1 MRLVLCE
8 NEPGDADQL
17 LQALGNTQGVQVVGI
32 ARDGLECATMVTQLR
47 PDIALIRANMAA
59 LDGGRVARLIA
70 LTSPD
75 TLSVLVAENEAAE
88 SGLMR
93 EGMRSGARA
102 VTHLGA
108 DPGALMST
116 LQELLQLRPS
126 RADEDYLLVSDPE
139 RLPVM
144 VAVTGSKGGIG
155 KTTTATNLALA
166 MQMRFPGQVVLVDF
180 IGHYG
185 DVSLM
190 LNLAPQSSI
199 LDLAELKELDAE
211 VVRPMILTHSSGLHV
226 MAGVN
231 SADTLTATGRL
242 LPAHVAGLL
251 GVLRRMY
258 RIIVI
263 DVPALAY
270 PMSQYIYQRSS
281 YICLLTCL
289 ADLTT
294 VRSTASLMQSLLAQR
309 IPEDRIKLVISR
321 HSPQDAY
328 SVTQLEEALHH
339 PVAASIPFAGVV
351 ATSAL
356 NLGVP
361 YVLGKPGS
369 PPAVAVGQ
377 LADLVATEMKKAA
390 EAAIERE
397 PHNTTGSARTS

>member
-17 LQALGNTQGVQVVGI
+17 LTALGDTQAVQVVGI
-32 ARDGLECATMVTQLR
+32 ARDGLECAMMVTQLR
-47 PDIALIRANMAA
+47 PDIALVRANMAA
-59 LDGGRVARLIA
+59 LDGSRVAGLIA

-75 TLSVLVAENEAAE
+75 TLCVLVAENEAGE
-88 SGLMR
+88 SSLLKSA
-93 EGMRSGARA
+93 MRSGARA

-108 DPGALMST
+108 DPAALMTT
-116 LQELLQLRPS
+116 LQELLELRPA
-126 RADEDYLLVSDPE
+126 RTDDDYLLVSDPK

-166 MQMRFPGQVVLVDF
+166 LQLRFPGQVVLVDF
-180 IGHYG
+180 VGHYG
-185 DVSLM
+185 DISLM
-190 LNLAPQSSI
+190 LDLKPQSSI
-199 LDLAELKELDAE
+199 LDLAALKELDAE
-211 VVRPMILTHSSGLHV
+211 IIRPMIVTHSSGLHV

-242 LPAHVAGLL
+242 SSTHVAGLL
-251 GVLRRMY
+251 GVLRRLY
-258 RIIVI
+258 RVIVI

-281 YICLLTCL
+281 YICLMTCL

-309 IPEDRIKLVISR
+309 VPAERIKLVISR
-321 HSPQDAY
+321 HSPHDAY
-328 SVTQLEEALHH
+328 TVAQMEEALHH
-339 PVAASIPFAGVV
+339 PVAVSIPLAAEV

-361 YVLGKPGS
+361 YVLGKPTS

-377 LADLVATEMKKAA
+377 LADLIVRDM
-390 EAAIERE
+390 EAAAQAAIGQQSE
-397 PHNTTGSARTS
+397 NTGGSAKTS